1 MDLRTTYD
9 GIAKR
14 ARQIERH
21 MRKATTVVVTTSDP
35 APMREAVRFFHALP
49 EVASRPAAVFFNR
62 SLPETWIDARPPR
75 GTEAALAA
83 NLARWGVEAQ
93 KQRSAR
99 RELGERHGVAIVTV
113 PWQRRP
119 PTDLDSL
126 AEMIET
132 AGSLPQL
139 W

>member
-1 MDLRTTYD
+1 M
-9 GIAKR
+9 KR
-14 ARQIERH
+14 
-21 MRKATTVVVTTSDP
+21 ATTVVVTTSDP

-99 RELGERHGVAIVTV
+99 RELGERTGWRSSRCPSGVPDLTGRSDRIADGSRRGD
-113 PWQRRP
+113 QRR
-119 PTDLDSL
+119 
-126 AEMIET
+126 A
-132 AGSLPQL
+132 AR
-139 W
+139 